1 MFEGGGSMNTSTHCK
16 NDSLQRIVEKSEVI
30 HRKNSVVLMREMT
43 KHRAKWKL
51 GKIVDTIVG
60 KDEASRLIQ
69 ATVM

>member
-1 MFEGGGSMNTSTHCK
+1 
-16 NDSLQRIVEKSEVI
+16 
-30 HRKNSVVLMREMT
+30 MT